1 MSHPE
6 AAPWRPTDL
15 WPRQVELKR
24 PGRCDFCW
32 AHYFTA
38 PLSKARQPLEN
49 GNRVPF
55 GSINIISLGAGGT
68 PSSLQ
73 LAPTCFQQVSPVTA
87 PWHMP
92 TPPPHP
98 PLPCLLPLVS
108 SVTGPPLISWVSLSV
123 QDTALSAHPPPDLE
137 RGHREELAADVSL
150 LC

>member
-98 PLPCLLPLVS
+98 PTPMFVAPGFLCDWPTSDILGIPISAGYSPFSAS
-108 SVTGPPLISWVSLSV
+108 ST
-123 QDTALSAHPPPDLE
+123 
-137 RGHREELAADVSL
+137 
-150 LC
+150 